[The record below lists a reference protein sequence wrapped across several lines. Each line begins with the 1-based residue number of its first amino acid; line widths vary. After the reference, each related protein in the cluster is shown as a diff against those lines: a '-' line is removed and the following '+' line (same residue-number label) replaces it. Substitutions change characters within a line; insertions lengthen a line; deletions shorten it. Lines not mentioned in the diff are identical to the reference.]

1 MTNRQSTG
9 QTAQPGTP
17 QAVRLGAGQAA
28 RQGTRQ
34 TAPVPTLDLLAR
46 PSGGFAM
53 VAMDQRESLRQMF
66 AAAVG
71 ERVGDERL
79 TSFKLTVAREV
90 GPYAS
95 GFLIDQD
102 YGFGQVAAE
111 GMVPGGLIVA
121 VDSLQ
126 QEPDGPVED
135 TWIDERVDLVAAR
148 EAGAV
153 AAKLL
158 LIWRD
163 DERRERRLEIAAEF
177 VRRCADAGLLS
188 VLEGVARPAA
198 GATGFDG
205 SAGAAGFDGS
215 AGAAGFDGSAGAR
228 GLDGPAAIREAA
240 KELAGLR
247 PSLYKAQ
254 VPFGGAAPE
263 ERLVEE
269 CARLDEV
276 IPVPW
281 VVLSQGVE
289 RDDFPTAVRA
299 ACRAGASGML
309 AGRAIWSDVVGSDDL
324 AAELRARSVP
334 RLQRL
339 AAIVDEHARPWT
351 AR

>member
-1 MTNRQSTG
+1 MT
-9 QTAQPGTP
+9 TP
-17 QAVRLGAGQAA
+17 DR
-28 RQGTRQ
+28 
-34 TAPVPTLDLLAR
+34 PTLDLLAR

-66 AAAVG
+66 TAATG
-71 ERVGDERL
+71 ERAGDDTLRE
-79 TSFKLTVAREV
+79 FKLTVAREV

-102 YGFGQVAAE
+102 YGLEQVAAE
-111 GMVPGGLIVA
+111 GAVSGGLIVA

-126 QEPDGPVED
+126 QDPDGPVED
-135 TWIDERVDLVAAR
+135 TGIDDRIDLEAAR
-148 EAGAV
+148 AAGAV

-163 DERRERRLEIAAEF
+163 DEERGRRLETAAEF
-177 VRRCADAGLLS
+177 VRRCAAAGLLS
-188 VLEGVARPAA
+188 VLEGVAKPA
-198 GATGFDG
+198 GDP
-205 SAGAAGFDGS
+205 AGF
-215 AGAAGFDGSAGAR
+215 
-228 GLDGPAAIREAA
+228 DGPAAIREAA
-240 KELAGLR
+240 RELAGLR
-247 PSLYKAQ
+247 PDLYKAQ
-254 VPFGGAAPE
+254 VPLGGAAPE

-269 CARLDEV
+269 CAALDEV

-289 RDDFPTAVRA
+289 RDDFPAAVRA

-309 AGRAIWSDVVGSDDL
+309 AGRAVWSDLVGTADL
-324 AAELRARSVP
+324 AAELRATSVP
-334 RLQRL
+334 RVRRL

>member
-1 MTNRQSTG
+1 MTSP
-9 QTAQPGTP
+9 QTTP
-17 QAVRLGAGQAA
+17 
-28 RQGTRQ
+28 
-34 TAPVPTLDLLAR
+34 APALDLLAR

-66 AAAVG
+66 AAATG
-71 ERVGDERL
+71 ERVGDETL
-79 TSFKLTVAREV
+79 TRFKLAVAREV
-90 GPYAS
+90 GPHAS

-111 GMVPGGLIVA
+111 GLVPGGLIVA
-121 VDSLQ
+121 VDRLRQ
-126 QEPDGPVED
+126 DPDGPVED
-135 TWIDERVDLVAAR
+135 TSIDERVDLAAAR
-148 EAGAV
+148 RAGAV

-163 DERRERRLEIAAEF
+163 DEHRGRRLETAAEF
-177 VRRCADAGLLS
+177 VRRCAGAGLLS
-188 VLEGVARPAA
+188 VLEGVAKPPAHA
-198 GATGFDG
+198 GGAFDG
-205 SAGAAGFDGS
+205 T
-215 AGAAGFDGSAGAR
+215 
-228 GLDGPAAIREAA
+228 AAIREAA
-240 KELAGLR
+240 RELAGLR

-254 VPFGGAAPE
+254 VPLGGAAPE

-289 RDDFPTAVRA
+289 RDDFPAAVRA

-309 AGRAIWSDVVGSDDL
+309 AGRAIWSDVVGSGDV

-334 RLQRL
+334 RLRQL
-339 AAIVDEHARPWT
+339 ASIVDACARPWN

>member
-1 MTNRQSTG
+1 MT
-9 QTAQPGTP
+9 TADH
-17 QAVRLGAGQAA
+17 
-28 RQGTRQ
+28 
-34 TAPVPTLDLLAR
+34 PTLDLLAR

-66 AAAVG
+66 TAATGRRA
-71 ERVGDERL
+71 GDDALRD
-79 TSFKLTVAREV
+79 FKLTVAREL

-102 YGFGQVAAE
+102 YGFEQVAGE
-111 GMVPGGLIVA
+111 GTVSGGLIVA
-121 VDSLQ
+121 VDSLRQ
-126 QEPDGPVED
+126 DPDGPVED
-135 TWIDERVDLVAAR
+135 TGIDDRVDMEAAR
-148 EAGAV
+148 KLGAV

-163 DERRERRLEIAAEF
+163 DDERERRLETAAEF
-177 VRRCADAGLLS
+177 VRRCAAAGLLS
-188 VLEGVARPAA
+188 VLEGVAKP
-198 GATGFDG
+198 
-205 SAGAAGFDGS
+205 
-215 AGAAGFDGSAGAR
+215 AR
-228 GLDGPAAIREAA
+228 GEEAEFDGPAAIREAA
-240 KELAGLR
+240 RELAGLR
-247 PSLYKAQ
+247 PDLYKAQ
-254 VPFGGAAPE
+254 VPLGGAAPE

-269 CARLDEV
+269 CAALDAV

-289 RDDFPTAVRA
+289 RDDFPAAVRA

-309 AGRAIWSDVVGSDDL
+309 AGRAVWSDLVGSADL
-324 AAELRARSVP
+324 AADLRATSVP

>member
-1 MTNRQSTG
+1 M
-9 QTAQPGTP
+9 TAQHTTTTP
-17 QAVRLGAGQAA
+17 A
-28 RQGTRQ
+28 
-34 TAPVPTLDLLAR
+34 PTLDLLAR

-66 AAAVG
+66 AAALG

-79 TSFKLTVAREV
+79 TSFKLAVAREV

-102 YGFGQVAAE
+102 YGFGQVAAQR
-111 GMVPGGLIVA
+111 MVSGGLIVA
-121 VDSLQ
+121 VDRLE

-135 TWIDERVDLVAAR
+135 TGIDERVDLVAAR

-163 DERRERRLEIAAEF
+163 DERRGRRLEIAAEF
-177 VRRCADAGLLS
+177 VQRCADAGLLS
-188 VLEGVARPAA
+188 VLEGVAKPPIGTTA
-198 GATGFDG
+198 F
-205 SAGAAGFDGS
+205 
-215 AGAAGFDGSAGAR
+215 
-228 GLDGPAAIREAA
+228 DGPAAIREAA
-240 KELAGLR
+240 RELAGLR

-254 VPFGGAAPE
+254 VPLGGAAPE

-289 RDDFPTAVRA
+289 RDDFPAAVRA

-309 AGRAIWSDVVGSDDL
+309 AGRAIWSDVVGCEDV
-324 AAELRARSVP
+324 AAELRSRSVP
-334 RLQRL
+334 RLREL

>member
-1 MTNRQSTG
+1 MG
-9 QTAQPGTP
+9 QAARPGTP
-17 QAVRLGAGQAA
+17 QATRLGAGQAA
-28 RQGTRQ
+28 QYGTRQ
-34 TAPVPTLDLLAR
+34 ATPVPTLDLLAR

-102 YGFGQVAAE
+102 YGFGQVAAG

-135 TWIDERVDLVAAR
+135 TGIDERVDLVAAR

-188 VLEGVARPAA
+188 VLEGVARPDA
-198 GATGFDG
+198 GT
-205 SAGAAGFDGS
+205 AGFDGP
-215 AGAAGFDGSAGAR
+215 AGTAGF
-228 GLDGPAAIREAA
+228 DGPAAIREAA
-240 KELAGLR
+240 RELAGLR

-254 VPFGGAAPE
+254 VPLGGAAPE

-289 RDDFPTAVRA
+289 RDDFPAAVRA

>member
-1 MTNRQSTG
+1 MT
-9 QTAQPGTP
+9 TP
-17 QAVRLGAGQAA
+17 Q
-28 RQGTRQ
+28 T
-34 TAPVPTLDLLAR
+34 TAPTLDLLAR

-66 AAAVG
+66 AAATG
-71 ERVGDERL
+71 ERVGDETL
-79 TSFKLTVAREV
+79 TGFKLEVAREV
-90 GPYAS
+90 GPHAS

-102 YGFGQVAAE
+102 YGFAQVAGA
-111 GMVPGGLIVA
+111 GMVTGGLIVA
-121 VDSLQ
+121 IDALVQD
-126 QEPDGPVED
+126 PDGPVED
-135 TWIDERVDLVAAR
+135 TAIDERVDLAAAR

-163 DERRERRLEIAAEF
+163 DEHRARRLELAAEF
-177 VRRCADAGLLS
+177 VRRCAASGVLS
-188 VLEGVARPAA
+188 VLEGVAKPPA
-198 GATGFDG
+198 GATGPF
-205 SAGAAGFDGS
+205 
-215 AGAAGFDGSAGAR
+215 
-228 GLDGPAAIREAA
+228 DGPAAIREAA
-240 KELAGLR
+240 RELAELR

-254 VPFGGAAPE
+254 VPLGGAAPE

-289 RDDFPTAVRA
+289 RDDFPAAVRA

-309 AGRAIWSDVVGSDDL
+309 AGRAIWSDVVGSGDV

-334 RLQRL
+334 RLRDL
-339 AAIVDEHARPWT
+339 ASIVDTYARPWN

>member
-1 MTNRQSTG
+1 MTTQRT
-9 QTAQPGTP
+9 TT
-17 QAVRLGAGQAA
+17 
-28 RQGTRQ
+28 
-34 TAPVPTLDLLAR
+34 PTLDLLAR

-66 AAAVG
+66 TAALG
-71 ERVGDERL
+71 ERVGDDRL
-79 TSFKLTVAREV
+79 TSFKLAVAREV

-102 YGFGQVAAE
+102 YGFGQVAA
-111 GMVPGGLIVA
+111 GRMVPGGLIVA
-121 VDSLQ
+121 VDSLR

-135 TWIDERVDLVAAR
+135 TAIDERVDLTAAR
-148 EAGAV
+148 QAGAV

-163 DERRERRLEIAAEF
+163 DERRARRLEIAAEF

-188 VLEGVARPAA
+188 VLEGVAKPAA
-198 GATGFDG
+198 GATTF
-205 SAGAAGFDGS
+205 
-215 AGAAGFDGSAGAR
+215 
-228 GLDGPAAIREAA
+228 DGPAAIREAA
-240 KELAGLR
+240 RELAGLR

-254 VPFGGAAPE
+254 VPLGGAVPE
-263 ERLVEE
+263 ERLAEE
-269 CARLDEV
+269 CARLDET

-289 RDDFPTAVRA
+289 RDDFPAAVRA

-309 AGRAIWSDVVGSDDL
+309 AGRAVWSDVVGSEDV
-324 AAELRARSVP
+324 AAELRSRSVP
-334 RLQRL
+334 RLQGL

>member
-1 MTNRQSTG
+1 MTRPETITS
-9 QTAQPGTP
+9 A
-17 QAVRLGAGQAA
+17 
-28 RQGTRQ
+28 
-34 TAPVPTLDLLAR
+34 PTLDLLAR

-53 VAMDQRESLRQMF
+53 VAMDQRESLRQMY
-66 AAAVG
+66 AAATG

-79 TSFKLTVAREV
+79 TSFKLAVAREV
-90 GPYAS
+90 GPHAS

-111 GMVPGGLIVA
+111 GVVGGGLIVA
-121 VDSLQ
+121 VDALQ
-126 QEPDGPVED
+126 QDPDGPVED
-135 TWIDERVDLVAAR
+135 TSIDERVDLAAAR

-163 DERRERRLEIAAEF
+163 DEQRGRRLETAAEF

-188 VLEGVARPAA
+188 VLEGVAKPAA
-198 GATGFDG
+198 GVPEGAFDG
-205 SAGAAGFDGS
+205 PG
-215 AGAAGFDGSAGAR
+215 
-228 GLDGPAAIREAA
+228 AIREAA
-240 KELAGLR
+240 RELAGLR

-254 VPFGGAAPE
+254 VPLGGAAPE
-263 ERLVEE
+263 ERLREE
-269 CARLDEV
+269 CALLDEV

-289 RDDFPTAVRA
+289 RDDFPAAVRA

-309 AGRAIWSDVVGSDDL
+309 AGRAIWSDVVGSGDVPG
-324 AAELRARSVP
+324 ELRARSVP
-334 RLQRL
+334 RLRHL
-339 AAIVDEHARPWT
+339 AAIVDEHARPWHASGEGA

>member
-1 MTNRQSTG
+1 MT
-9 QTAQPGTP
+9 TP
-17 QAVRLGAGQAA
+17 DR
-28 RQGTRQ
+28 
-34 TAPVPTLDLLAR
+34 PTLDLLAR

-66 AAAVG
+66 TAATG
-71 ERVGDERL
+71 ERVGDDTLRE
-79 TSFKLTVAREV
+79 FKLTVAREV

-102 YGFGQVAAE
+102 YGFEQVAAE
-111 GMVPGGLIVA
+111 GAVSGGLIVA

-126 QEPDGPVED
+126 QDPDGPVED
-135 TWIDERVDLVAAR
+135 TGIDDRIDLEAAR
-148 EAGAV
+148 KAGAV

-163 DERRERRLEIAAEF
+163 DEERGRRLETAAEF
-177 VRRCADAGLLS
+177 VRRCAAAGLLS
-188 VLEGVARPAA
+188 VLEGVAKPA
-198 GATGFDG
+198 GD
-205 SAGAAGFDGS
+205 AAGF
-215 AGAAGFDGSAGAR
+215 
-228 GLDGPAAIREAA
+228 DGPAAIREAA
-240 KELAGLR
+240 RELAGLR
-247 PSLYKAQ
+247 PDLYKAQ
-254 VPFGGAAPE
+254 VPLGGAAPE

-269 CARLDEV
+269 CTALDEV

-289 RDDFPTAVRA
+289 RDDFPAAVRA

-309 AGRAIWSDVVGSDDL
+309 AGRAVWSDLVGTADL
-324 AAELRARSVP
+324 AAELRGTSVP
-334 RLQRL
+334 RVQRL

>member
-1 MTNRQSTG
+1 M
-9 QTAQPGTP
+9 
-17 QAVRLGAGQAA
+17 
-28 RQGTRQ
+28 
-34 TAPVPTLDLLAR
+34 PTLDLLAR

-66 AAAVG
+66 AAAIG

-111 GMVPGGLIVA
+111 GMLPGGLIVA

-135 TWIDERVDLVAAR
+135 TEIDERVDLVAAR

-158 LIWRD
+158 VIWRD

-177 VRRCADAGLLS
+177 VWRCADAGLLS

-198 GATGFDG
+198 GTTGF
-205 SAGAAGFDGS
+205 
-215 AGAAGFDGSAGAR
+215 
-228 GLDGPAAIREAA
+228 DGPAAIREAA
-240 KELAGLR
+240 RELAGLR

-254 VPFGGAAPE
+254 VPLGGAAPE

-269 CARLDEV
+269 CARLGEV

-334 RLQRL
+334 RLQGL

>member
-1 MTNRQSTG
+1 MATSET
-9 QTAQPGTP
+9 TTP
-17 QAVRLGAGQAA
+17 A
-28 RQGTRQ
+28 
-34 TAPVPTLDLLAR
+34 PTLDLLAR

-66 AAAVG
+66 AAATG
-71 ERVGDERL
+71 ERVSDGTL
-79 TSFKLTVAREV
+79 TAFKLAVAREV
-90 GPYAS
+90 GPHAS

-102 YGFGQVAAE
+102 YGFSRVAAE
-111 GMVPGGLIVA
+111 RLIPGGLIVA

-126 QEPDGPVED
+126 QTPDGPVED
-135 TWIDERVDLVAAR
+135 TSIDERVHLAAAR
-148 EAGAV
+148 RAGAV

-163 DERRERRLEIAAEF
+163 DEHRQRRLDIAAEF
-177 VRRCADAGLLS
+177 VRRCAAAGLLS
-188 VLEGVARPAA
+188 VLEGVAKPPAGHTA
-198 GATGFDG
+198 SGAVF
-205 SAGAAGFDGS
+205 
-215 AGAAGFDGSAGAR
+215 
-228 GLDGPAAIREAA
+228 DGPAAIREAA
-240 KELAGLR
+240 AELAGLR

-254 VPFGGAAPE
+254 VPLGGAAPE
-263 ERLVEE
+263 ERLIEE

-289 RDDFPTAVRA
+289 RDDFPAAVRA

-309 AGRAIWSDVVGSDDL
+309 AGRAIWSDLVGIDVSSHDL
-324 AAELRARSVP
+324 AAALRARAVP

-339 AAIVDEHARPWT
+339 AEIVDEHARPWN

>member
-1 MTNRQSTG
+1 M
-9 QTAQPGTP
+9 TAQ
-17 QAVRLGAGQAA
+17 
-28 RQGTRQ
+28 Q
-34 TAPVPTLDLLAR
+34 TTTPTLDLLAR

-66 AAAVG
+66 TAALG
-71 ERVGDERL
+71 ERVRDDRL
-79 TSFKLTVAREV
+79 TSFKLAVAREV

-111 GMVPGGLIVA
+111 RMVPGGLIVA
-121 VDSLQ
+121 VDSLR

-135 TWIDERVDLVAAR
+135 TGIDERVDLAAAR

-163 DERRERRLEIAAEF
+163 DERRGRRLEIAAEF

-188 VLEGVARPAA
+188 VLEGVAKPA
-198 GATGFDG
+198 
-205 SAGAAGFDGS
+205 AGAAGF
-215 AGAAGFDGSAGAR
+215 
-228 GLDGPAAIREAA
+228 DGPAAIREAA
-240 KELAGLR
+240 GELAGLR

-254 VPFGGAAPE
+254 VPLGGAAPE
-263 ERLVEE
+263 ERLAEE

-289 RDDFPTAVRA
+289 RDDFPAAVRA

-309 AGRAIWSDVVGSDDL
+309 AGRAIWSDVVGSENV
-324 AAELRARSVP
+324 AAELRSRSVP
-334 RLQRL
+334 RLQGL